1 MLPYIDVLNQL
12 EHTRYHSGQ
21 DLAKLF
27 GVTRATIHN
36 CILRITAMGIAV
48 DRVRGKGYK
57 LLAPLDLLDET
68 IIKSHLTSSVK
79 EKLSQ
84 LDILHEVDSTNRY
97 IQDYSLP
104 QIKHFSVV
112 LAEMQ
117 RAGKGRRGREW
128 VSPYAA
134 NIYMSVLW
142 PLQKSLS
149 EVGGLS
155 SLLSIS
161 LVKALRDMGVT
172 DLGLKW
178 PNDIYCHNKKLAGL
192 LIECSG
198 EVNGASK
205 MVIGVG
211 VNVRMS
217 QQADVE
223 IDQAWTDIISHT
235 SNGVITR
242 NEVVAQLLN
251 HLYETLAEFDSAH
264 VDNIDA
270 QWAKWD
276 ILMDKPVILQTL
288 RENIHGVARG
298 IDAHGYLLLETNN
311 TIQRISAGDVSL
323 RAEQ

>member
-36 CILRITAMGIAV
+36 CILRIIAMGIAV

-57 LLAPLDLLDET
+57 LLAPLDLLDAAL
-68 IIKSHLTSSVK
+68 IKSQLTSSVK
-79 EKLSQ
+79 KGLTQ
-84 LDILHEVDSTNRY
+84 LEILHEVDSTNRY
-97 IQDYSLP
+97 INDYSLP
-104 QIKHFSVV
+104 EAKHFSVV

-117 RAGKGRRGREW
+117 SAGKGRRGREW
-128 VSPYAA
+128 VSPYGA

-155 SLLSIS
+155 PLLSMC
-161 LVKALRDMGVT
+161 LLHALQGMGVT
-172 DLGLKW
+172 GLGLKW

-205 MVIGVG
+205 MVIGIG

-217 QQADVE
+217 QQANIK

-235 SNGVITR
+235 SNKAITR
-242 NEVVAQLLN
+242 NEIAAQLLN
-251 HLYETLAEFDSAH
+251 HLYDALCEFDSAH
-264 VDNIDA
+264 IDDIA
-270 QWAKWD
+270 TQWAKWD
-276 ILMDKPVILQTL
+276 ILKDKPVILHTL
-288 RENIHGVARG
+288 KEDIHGIARG

-311 TIQRISAGDVSL
+311 TLQRISAGDVSL
-323 RAEQ
+323 RAE

>member
-1 MLPYIDVLNQL
+1 M
-12 EHTRYHSGQ
+12 
-21 DLAKLF
+21 
-27 GVTRATIHN
+27 
-36 CILRITAMGIAV
+36 
-48 DRVRGKGYK
+48 
-57 LLAPLDLLDET
+57 
-68 IIKSHLTSSVK
+68 
-79 EKLSQ
+79 
-84 LDILHEVDSTNRY
+84 DSTNRY

-211 VNVRMS
+211 VNVRMT
-217 QQADVE
+217 QQADVN

-235 SNGVITR
+235 SNSVITR